1 MYILPWL
8 LCLVAVSTAAPAT
21 FYDDA
26 YDYSDNL
33 LDYYG
38 KVSKK
43 INKLRHTSSP
53 TKASES
59 CDRSQ
64 ISLPAYASSLP
75 SPTGLTATYV
85 ALGRGTQNYTCADS
99 TASSTPVAIGA
110 VANLYNAT
118 CLAANEPDLLADLPT
133 IAYKIAL
140 PTNEYATFP
149 PANLELM
156 GHHFF
161 YNSTTPEF
169 NLDTT
174 KDKQYG
180 IAMTNKEDSID
191 APSDATQGEYGAVT
205 WLYLEAVAGTVGDYK
220 AVYRVDTASGN
231 CPTTCKGMPSAFE
244 IQYAAVYY
252 FYT

>member
-8 LCLVAVSTAAPAT
+8 VCLVAVSTAAPAT

-26 YDYSDNL
+26 YDYSDDL
-33 LDYYG
+33 LEYYG

-43 INKLRHTSSP
+43 INQLRHTSSP

-59 CDRSQ
+59 CDTSK
-64 ISLPAYASSLP
+64 ISLPAFASSLP

-110 VANLYNAT
+110 VANLYDAT

-161 YNSTTPEF
+161 LQPYYTRE
-169 NLDTT
+169 
-174 KDKQYG
+174 KQYG
-180 IAMTNKEDSID
+180 IAMTNKKDSIN
-191 APSDATQGEYGAVT
+191 APSDATKGEYGAVT
-205 WLYLEAVAGTVGDYK
+205 WLYLEAVSGTVGDYK
-220 AVYRVDTASGN
+220 AVYRVDTASGSS
-231 CPTTCKGMPSAFE
+231 PTTCKGMASAFE
-244 IQYAAVYY
+244 IQYSAVYY
-252 FYT
+252 FYS